1 MKDKVISFLK
11 KYYIAIIII
20 ALALV
25 LDQVTK
31 LLASLYLDY
40 AINEEGYV
48 TYSNPTVVIDG
59 FFSFTYAR
67 NRGAGWSIMSGKM
80 WFFYIITVVSLVIFA
95 YLLKDFNLK
104 KYPFASI
111 GLSLMVG
118 GTLGNFID
126 RIFNGYVVDF
136 FDFII
141 FGYDYPIFN
150 VADICLVV
158 GAIMLIFQVIISKD
172 YFGDITKKKENFSSE
187 NISSE
192 NISSEESSL
201 EVVE

>member
-1 MKDKVISFLK
+1 MKEKVITFFK
-11 KYYIAIIII
+11 KYYLAIIII
-20 ALALV
+20 ALAILI
-25 LDQVTK
+25 DQVTK
-31 LLASLYLDY
+31 LIASLNLEYV
-40 AINEEGYV
+40 INEQGNV
-48 TYSNPTVVIDG
+48 VYSKPTVIIEG

-67 NRGAGWSIMSGKM
+67 NRGAGWSIMSGRM
-80 WFFYIITVVSLVIFA
+80 WFFYIVTVISLVIFA

-111 GLSLMVG
+111 GISLMVG

-158 GAIMLIFQVIISKD
+158 GAIMLILQVIISKD
-172 YFGDITKKKENFSSE
+172 YFIDTTKRKKTEVDDASKEN
-187 NISSE
+187 
-192 NISSEESSL
+192 L
-201 EVVE
+201 ETVE

>member
-1 MKDKVISFLK
+1 MKEKVITFLK
-11 KYYIAIIII
+11 KYYLAIIII
-20 ALALV
+20 ALAIL

-31 LLASLYLDY
+31 LIASLNLEYV
-40 AINEEGYV
+40 INEQGNV
-48 TYSNPTVVIDG
+48 VYSKPTVIIEG

-80 WFFYIITVVSLVIFA
+80 WFFYIVTVISLVIFV

-111 GLSLMVG
+111 GISLMLG

-158 GAIMLIFQVIISKD
+158 GAIMLILQVIVSKD
-172 YFGDITKKKENFSSE
+172 YFIDTTKRKKTEVDDTSIEN
-187 NISSE
+187 
-192 NISSEESSL
+192 L
-201 EVVE
+201 ETVE

>member
-1 MKDKVISFLK
+1 MKEKIITFFK
-11 KYYIAIIII
+11 KYYLAIIII
-20 ALALV
+20 ALAILI
-25 LDQVTK
+25 DQVTK
-31 LLASLYLDY
+31 LIASLNLEYV
-40 AINEEGYV
+40 INEQGNV
-48 TYSNPTVVIDG
+48 VYSKPTVIIEG

-80 WFFYIITVVSLVIFA
+80 WFFYIVTVISLVIFA

-111 GLSLMVG
+111 GISLMLG
-118 GTLGNFID
+118 GTLGNFVD

-158 GAIMLIFQVIISKD
+158 GAIMLILQVIVSKD
-172 YFGDITKKKENFSSE
+172 YFIDTTKRKKTEVDDTSKEN
-187 NISSE
+187 
-192 NISSEESSL
+192 L
-201 EVVE
+201 ETVE